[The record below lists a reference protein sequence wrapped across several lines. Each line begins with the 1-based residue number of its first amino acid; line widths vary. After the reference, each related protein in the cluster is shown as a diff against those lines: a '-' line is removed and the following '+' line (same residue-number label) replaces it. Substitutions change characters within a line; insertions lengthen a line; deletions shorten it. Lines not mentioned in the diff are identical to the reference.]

1 MRRTPLPACMPLALL
16 ASVLFFSM
24 AFACNKATFTDVE
37 QREAGVIL
45 KPGDCVAPP
54 IFRCDAGGPLACDPD
69 LDSGSL
75 SSLDASVL
83 VGCAVQFT
91 SPDPIPH
98 TNECYTSEVC
108 RCISD
113 NGVPRWTCRK

>member
-1 MRRTPLPACMPLALL
+1 MPLALL